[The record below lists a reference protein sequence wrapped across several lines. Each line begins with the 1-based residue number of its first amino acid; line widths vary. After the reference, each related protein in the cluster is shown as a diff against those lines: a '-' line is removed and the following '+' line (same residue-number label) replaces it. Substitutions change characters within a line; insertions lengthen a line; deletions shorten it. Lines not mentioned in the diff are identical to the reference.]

1 MVIGKIK
8 LAPNNVAWYDDK
20 TRIVLDRKHPIHD
33 VHDYHDMRNIEAG
46 LRAKLI
52 IFIPEPQLDPVVV
65 EDPVVVDIQP
75 VVDPVEEPKADVV
88 NEEPKVE
95 EPEVEAPAPKK
106 RRKNKKQE
114 GVENE

>member
-8 LAPNNVAWYDDK
+8 LAPNNVAWYDAK
-20 TRIVLDRKHPIHD
+20 TRIVLNRKQPVHD

-46 LRAKLI
+46 IRAKLI
-52 IFIPEPQLDPVVV
+52 IFIPQDPVV
-65 EDPVVVDIQP
+65 EEPVVVDIQP
-75 VVDPVEEPKADVV
+75 VVDPVEVV
-88 NEEPKVE
+88 EEPKVE